1 MAINRLTAYKAWIS
15 DLLNS
20 NYVETHGEFESNYVE
35 LYNNQ
40 ISKVN
45 LVATVVNKMESDD
58 KNYISITLDDGSEEI
73 RLKTWREDI
82 RLLRDINIGEIILV
96 VGKIKKYNEEVYL
109 IPNVVKKM
117 NVDWETARKL
127 ELIKTY
133 GKPNETQNLNVYPI
147 GSEGEKIDVEE
158 IKFTTSNLRNEVLSL
173 IEAYEEKEGISLEEV
188 KENLHA
194 DVPKINS
201 VIEELIKE
209 GQVYT
214 IGDRF
219 RLLL

>member
-1 MAINRLTAYKAWIS
+1 MAINRLTAYKTWIS

-35 LYNNQ
+35 LYNTQ

-45 LVATVVNKMESDD
+45 IVATVVNKMESDD
-58 KNYISITLDDGSEEI
+58 KNYASITLDDGSEEI
-73 RLKTWREDI
+73 RLKTWREDT
-82 RLLRDINIGEIILV
+82 RLLRDINVGEIILV
-96 VGKIKKYNEEVYL
+96 VGKVKKYNEEVYL

-127 ELIKTY
+127 ELIETY
-133 GKPNETQNLNVYPI
+133 GKPNETQNLNAYPI
-147 GSEGEKIDVEE
+147 SNKEEKIEVEE
-158 IKFTTSNLRNEVLSL
+158 IKFTTSNLRNEILSL

-188 KENLHA
+188 KEKLHA
-194 DVPKINS
+194 DIHGINS

-214 IGDRF
+214 IGNKF